1 MKSKSRYLPI
11 TLVVGV
17 VGVLVLASSPPKWFA
32 KAQDQS
38 PPAQQQSSGPQP
50 DVGETVLVPKKSQPT
65 TAQPAPSQPTTTQ
78 PSAKPE
84 KINPNDIY
92 TLSTSTNLVN
102 VDVMVVDNNGSP
114 LHNLEKKNFQLYDDG
129 VPQAITNFGTG
140 EAPMTICMLVEFAN
154 RWWPFLVIAL
164 RYSYSFLDVIQP
176 KDWVAVVS
184 FDLKPQILTDFTQDR
199 NEVRGGSGSITHP
212 RF

>member
-1 MKSKSRYLPI
+1 MKSKKSYLPI

-17 VGVLVLASSPPKWFA
+17 VGVLVLASFPPKWFA
-32 KAQDQS
+32 QS
-38 PPAQQQSSGPQP
+38 QEPSPTEQQPTSGPQP

-65 TAQPAPSQPTTTQ
+65 PIATPTTVQ
-78 PSAKPE
+78 PEKKPE
-84 KINPNDIY
+84 KINPNEIY
-92 TLSTSTNLVN
+92 TLSTTTNLVN

-114 LHNLEKKNFQLYDDG
+114 LQNLEKKNFQLSDDG

-164 RYSYSFLDVIQP
+164 RYSYSFLEVIHP

-184 FDLKPQILTDFTQDR
+184 FDLKPRDPHRFHPGPL
-199 NEVRGGSGSITHP
+199 RGASGPGSTAHP
-212 RF
+212 RL